1 MPVLEGIRHTST
13 SWLERAPHAAICVL
27 ILRMPV
33 AEASARYSRMRP
45 VMEGIRA
52 ACYYICVLILRM
64 PVAEASVR
72 VFEAIVL
79 LRQETDAWCEQLHVR
94 RDNTELRALCVCVCV
109 LCVCVCV
116 CV

>member
-1 MPVLEGIRHTST
+1 LPLLWKAYVHVLAPT
-13 SWLERAPHAAICVL
+13 RAACYYICAL

-79 LRQETDAWCEQLHVR
+79 LRQVTDAGCEQLHVR
-94 RDNTELRALCVCVCV
+94 RDQAELRALA
-109 LCVCVCV
+109 
-116 CV
+116 